1 MRKQKISLAPRP
13 LKSTAKTNKI
23 QDFSPLL
30 QQGVRFHLAG
40 KLIEAN
46 QCYQE
51 ILAIDSKQFDAI
63 QLSATIQSQT
73 GNYSLALTLFDK
85 ALKINPTVADVFNNR
100 GNVLNQLKRFDD
112 ALANFTEAIR
122 LKPDYADAFNN
133 LGNTLKE
140 LGRFDD
146 ALTSYAEAIRINPNN
161 ADAFNNQGVALQK
174 LKRFNDALTSYKE
187 AVRLKPD
194 FAEAFYNQGIT
205 LQELKRFE
213 DAIAS
218 YSEAILINPDNADS
232 FNNQGISLHE
242 LKRFDDALISYAQA
256 IRLKPNYS
264 DAFNNFGNTLK
275 GLNRFDDALASY
287 TEAIRIE
294 PNNADAFYNRGL
306 LRLLNC
312 EFNDGFTD
320 CLHRWNSK
328 DFPSYPIKTTLPGCT
343 PETFGKHVLLWAEQG
358 LGDEVLYAGLLSEA
372 LNRDVSI
379 TLSADKR
386 LLPILKRSF
395 PEVRLID
402 NLVLRDSSVDEGYDF
417 QAPVGDLGYLLKV
430 DTALIKSTRSPYLK
444 SDPQMRMRYRSALSS
459 LGEGLACGIAWR
471 SANKQFGAD
480 KSVNLNSFRSLL
492 TSPGFSFVNLQY
504 GDVGAEIQSAKE
516 ELGVTIHQIEG
527 LDVFND
533 IDGLLALIDACDV
546 VVTTSNVTAHLAGSA
561 GKRAAVLVP
570 YGKGK
575 IWYWHKDHEYSL
587 WYPNLRL
594 FYQDDPLDWTKP
606 IDECTQ
612 WIRSLK

>member
-1 MRKQKISLAPRP
+1 LQEALHFYQQVLKI
-13 LKSTAKTNKI
+13 
-23 QDFSPLL
+23 D
-30 QQGVRFHLAG
+30 V
-40 KLIEAN
+40 
-46 QCYQE
+46 
-51 ILAIDSKQFDAI
+51 KQFDAL
-63 QLSATIQSQT
+63 QLSATIHAQI
-73 GNYSLALTLFDK
+73 GNHSEALMLFND
-85 ALKINPTVADVFNNR
+85 ALKINQKNANVFNNR
-100 GNVLNQLKRFDD
+100 GNVLKELKRFDEAID
-112 ALANFTEAIR
+112 SFTEAIR
-122 LKPDYADAFNN
+122 LKPDLAEAFNN
-133 LGNTLKE
+133 RGN
-140 LGRFDD
+140 
-146 ALTSYAEAIRINPNN
+146 ALTCMKRFEDSIANYAEAIRIKPDYFNAYKNLGDTLQELKRFEDSIASYAEAIRINPEYADAFINLGNLLKGQNLLDDALYCYAEAIRIKPNHAQAFNN
-161 ADAFNNQGVALQK
+161 QGHTLKELKRFHDALYSYEEAIRINPDYADAFNNRG
-174 LKRFNDALTSYKE
+174 N
-187 AVRLKPD
+187 
-194 FAEAFYNQGIT
+194 T
-205 LQELKRFE
+205 LQELKRFD
-213 DAIAS
+213 DAFAS
-218 YSEAILINPDNADS
+218 FTEAIRINPKNADFFINRGS
-232 FNNQGISLHE
+232 
-242 LKRFDDALISYAQA
+242 
-256 IRLKPNYS
+256 
-264 DAFNNFGNTLK
+264 TLLL
-275 GLNRFDDALASY
+275 LNRFDDALASY

-306 LRLLNC
+306 LSLLNC
-312 EFNDGFTD
+312 EFVDGFND

-328 DFPSYPIKTTLPGCT
+328 DFPSYPIKSSLPRCT
-343 PETFGKHVLLWAEQG
+343 PETFGEHVLLWAEQG

-386 LLPILKRSF
+386 LLPILQRSF

-459 LGEGLACGIAWR
+459 LGEGLACGIAWK

-492 TSPGFSFVNLQY
+492 TTPGFSFVNLQY

-606 IDECTQ
+606 IDACTQ
-612 WIRSLK
+612 WIRSLI